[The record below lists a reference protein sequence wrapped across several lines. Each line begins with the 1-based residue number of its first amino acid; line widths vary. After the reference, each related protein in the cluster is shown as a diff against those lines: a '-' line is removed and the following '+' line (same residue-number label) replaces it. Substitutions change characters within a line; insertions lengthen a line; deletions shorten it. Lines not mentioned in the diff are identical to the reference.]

1 MLFRLFNTYDMINSG
16 YITDKNLLP
25 VTRLNFGRTLKT
37 GPTTR
42 FTLGPFECSGRH
54 QSNKNGIPTN
64 CKDLF
69 HLGYIHNG
77 FYVVSNSDDADEKE
91 IYRFSTKA
99 ITVKMIYCDFNRL
112 TLTDISG
119 TAQEPLQHEINTVEF
134 QEMEIKLNNTI
145 SILAQHLEASE

>member
-1 MLFRLFNTYDMINSG
+1 MINSG

-25 VTRLNFGRTLKT
+25 VTRLYFGQTLKT

-69 HLGYIHNG
+69 HLGHIHNG
-77 FYVVSNSDDADEKE
+77 FYVVSNSDDADGNE
-91 IYRFSTKA
+91 IDRYSIKA
-99 ITVKMIYCDFNRL
+99 MTIKMIYCDFNRL
-112 TLTDISG
+112 SFTDISS
-119 TAQEPLQHEINTVEF
+119 AQGPLQQEIVTVEF
-134 QEMEIKLNNTI
+134 QQMEIKLNSTI
-145 SILAQHLEASE
+145 SILTKHVEASE